1 MPRKSL
7 TCLSDLGKLK
17 FSATPA
23 PQPKPAPAKPKP
35 QEHPYAD
42 AHEEFEALLGGRPK
56 NAAPAPETSTPPQ
69 KPAEEPKPPAVRLC
83 GAKGT
88 RSLSAGTMAVL
99 ERGETTLV
107 VEAAGAMPMEVRLV
121 VEVPKPEVV
130 VREDTA
136 AKDALARAERDN
148 ARLAAEIERLKA
160 ESEALR
166 AKAKR
171 TIRIDAEELFPGE
184 AYEHAIEALTD
195 AAKAAEAVGGRR
207 HELLEQIVRGNPPA
221 EELPRRR
228 KVVDDVITSARRPG
242 PRELARLAEIGI
254 REVSKNK
261 HHKIGYG
268 KHSFVLPLTPS
279 DHRGGLNSAA
289 DINRKFF

>member
-7 TCLSDLGKLK
+7 TSLSDLGKIK
-17 FSATPA
+17 FPATPT
-23 PQPKPAPAKPKP
+23 PQPKPTPAKPKP
-35 QEHPYAD
+35 QEQTYAD

-56 NAAPAPETSTPPQ
+56 KAAAAPESSTAPQ
-69 KPAEEPKPPAVRLC
+69 KPAEEPKPPTVRLR

-88 RSLSAGTMAVL
+88 RSLSAGNTAVL
-99 ERGETTLV
+99 EAGDTTLV
-107 VEAAGAMPMEVRLV
+107 VESDGAKPVEVRLV
-121 VEVPKPEVV
+121 VEMPKPEVV

-136 AKDALARAERDN
+136 AKDALARTEREN

-160 ESEALR
+160 ETEALR

-184 AYEHAIEALTD
+184 AYEHAVEALAE

-207 HELLEQIVRGNPPA
+207 HELLAQIVKDNPQA
-221 EELPRRR
+221 TELPRRR
-228 KVVDDVITSARRPG
+228 KVVDDVITSVRRPG
-242 PRELARLAEIGI
+242 PRELARLAEIDI

-261 HHKIGYG
+261 HYKIGYG
-268 KHSFVLPLTPS
+268 KHTFVLPLTPS